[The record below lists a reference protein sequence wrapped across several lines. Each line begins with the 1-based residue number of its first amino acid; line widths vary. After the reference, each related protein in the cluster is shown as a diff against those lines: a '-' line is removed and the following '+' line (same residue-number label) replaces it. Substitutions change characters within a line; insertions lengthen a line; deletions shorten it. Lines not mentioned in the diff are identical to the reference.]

1 MIGYELG
8 YMDGVVYKRMG
19 TTPIGS
25 NSPQELMFA
34 QGEFVN
40 GISGTA
46 DTMVNS
52 LTFTK
57 NDGSEITCG
66 NSGEGTAFD
75 PISGEYLIGVDG
87 HFSEYLDR
95 TAFKTMPEATALARI

>member
-1 MIGYELG
+1 MAVIGYELG

-19 TTPIGS
+19 EVPIGT
-25 NSPQELMFA
+25 NMPVELTFA
-34 QGEFVN
+34 QGEYVN
-40 GISGTA
+40 GISGTT

-66 NSGEGTAFD
+66 APGEGSAFA
-75 PISGEYLIGVDG
+75 PISGEYLIGIDG
-87 HFSEYLDR
+87 HFSMYLDR
-95 TAFKTMPEATALARI
+95 T

>member
-1 MIGYELG
+1 
-8 YMDGVVYKRMG
+8 MDGVVYKRMG

-46 DTMVNS
+46 DTSVNS

-66 NSGEGTAFD
+66 NSGEGTALT
-75 PISGEYLIGVDG
+75 PVSGYLIGIDG

-95 TAFKTMPEATALARI
+95 TAMMTMPEATALARI